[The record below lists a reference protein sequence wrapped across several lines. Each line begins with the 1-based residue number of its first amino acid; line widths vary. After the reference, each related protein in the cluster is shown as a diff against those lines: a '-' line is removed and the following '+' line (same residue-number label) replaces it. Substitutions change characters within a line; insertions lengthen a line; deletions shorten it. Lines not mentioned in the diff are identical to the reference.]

1 LNPRPAPEFPRVVSL
16 IASSTEIVHALGQGG
31 RLVARSH
38 ECDHPPEVL
47 GLPAIT
53 EPRFPTDGT
62 SYEIDQRVRALVQ
75 EALSVYRV
83 DAERLRTV
91 RPDVILTQ
99 TQCEVCAVSLG
110 DVEEALAD
118 WTGARPT
125 LVSLSPDSLEAVWED
140 IRRVAVALGVEGEGE
155 RLVARLRRRCAVIEA
170 AAATVPHR
178 PTVACIEWINPLM
191 AAGNWMPEL
200 VVMAGGRNLVGE
212 AGRHSPA
219 LEWERLRALDPEVL
233 FVSPCGFDLARTRAD
248 MDGLASRP
256 GWDGLR
262 AVREGRVALADGVQ
276 WFNRP
281 GPRLVESLEILA
293 EILHPERF
301 DFGYRERAW
310 EPWPVETDRA

>member
-1 LNPRPAPEFPRVVSL
+1 MNRVVSL
-16 IASSTEIVHALGQGG
+16 IASSTEIVHALGQGD

-38 ECDHPPEVL
+38 ECDHPPSVL
-47 GLPAIT
+47 ALPAVT

-83 DAERLRTV
+83 DAERLRAV

-110 DVEEALAD
+110 DVEEALAE

-125 LVSLSPDSLEAVWED
+125 LVPLSPDSLEAIWDD
-140 IRRVAVALGVEGEGE
+140 IRRVAVALDVVDEGE
-155 RLVARLRRRCAVIEA
+155 RLVAGLRGRCAEVA
-170 AAATVPHR
+170 AAAANVPHR
-178 PTVACIEWINPLM
+178 PTVVCVEWIDPLM
-191 AAGNWMPEL
+191 AAGNWTPEL
-200 VVMAGGRNLVGE
+200 VVMAGGRNLAGE
-212 AGRHSPA
+212 AGRHSPT
-219 LEWERLRALDPEVL
+219 LEWERLRTLDPEVIL
-233 FVSPCGFDLARTRAD
+233 VSPCGFDLARTRAD
-248 MDGLASRP
+248 MDALTSRS

-281 GPRLVESLEILA
+281 GPRVVESLEILA
-293 EILHPERF
+293 EILHPARF
-301 DFGYRERAW
+301 DFGYRGRAW
-310 EPWPVETDRA
+310 EPWAVEPDRTA

>member
-1 LNPRPAPEFPRVVSL
+1 VTRIVSL
-16 IASSTEIVHALGQGG
+16 IASTTEIVHALGQGK

-38 ECDHPPEVL
+38 ECDFPPEVL

-83 DAERLRTV
+83 DAERLRAV
-91 RPDVILTQ
+91 RPDVIVTQ

-110 DVEEALAD
+110 DVEEALSE

-125 LVSLSPDSLEAVWED
+125 LVSLSPDSLEAVWGD
-140 IRRVAVALGVEGEGE
+140 IRRVAVALAVENEGE
-155 RLVARLRRRCAVIEA
+155 RLVTGLRRRASEIEA
-170 AAATVPHR
+170 LAARAAHR
-178 PTVACIEWINPLM
+178 PTVACVEWIDPLM

-200 VVMAGGRNLVGE
+200 VAMAGGRNLVGE
-212 AGRHSPA
+212 AGRHSPV

-233 FVSPCGFDLARTRAD
+233 FVSPCGFDLPRTRAD
-248 MDGLASRP
+248 MRGLTSRP
-256 GWDGLR
+256 GWEELR
-262 AVREGRVALADGVQ
+262 AVRQGRVALADGVQ
-276 WFNRP
+276 WFSRP

-301 DFGYRERAW
+301 DFGYRGRAW
-310 EPWPVETDRA
+310 DTWPC